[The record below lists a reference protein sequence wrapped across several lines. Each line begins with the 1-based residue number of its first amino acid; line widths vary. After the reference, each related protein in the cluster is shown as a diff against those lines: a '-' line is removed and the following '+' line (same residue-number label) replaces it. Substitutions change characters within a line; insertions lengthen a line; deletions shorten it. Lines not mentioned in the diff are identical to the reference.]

1 MNIDNIY
8 LFVQNN
14 ALVDIYLRDRYIG
27 ELIGIYSYDDHD
39 NEFRGFVVKVNE
51 KSSNVFKESAMCLS
65 LGDNFKRRILPNL
78 PDVNQDTLVVHIR
91 NLGNACFKNNVN
103 ISKIIEKL

>member
-8 LFVQNN
+8 LFAQNN
-14 ALVDIYLRDRYIG
+14 ALADIYLRDEYIG
-27 ELIGIYSYDDHD
+27 ELIGIYSFDD
-39 NEFRGFVVKVNE
+39 EFRGFVVKVNE
-51 KSSNVFKESAMCLS
+51 KSSNVFKANATCLS

-91 NLGNACFKNNVN
+91 NLGNAYFKNNVD

>member
-8 LFVQNN
+8 LFAQNN
-14 ALVDIYLRDRYIG
+14 ALADIYLRDEYIG
-27 ELIGIYSYDDHD
+27 ELIGIYSFDD
-39 NEFRGFVVKVNE
+39 EFRGFVVKVNE

-91 NLGNACFKNNVN
+91 NLGNAYFKNNVD